1 MALKGDFER
10 RRAGWCKAGNKS
22 PFSECGNADRFKA
35 NALYGFKRKGA
46 GENPTN
52 NTKGARPKGQ
62 EGKECKCGSEAVK
75 VACLEMDG
83 SDPAIE
89 EIPENEVNVA
99 TGKINLANAFG
110 VSGWGRKNWAEE

>member
-1 MALKGDFER
+1 
-10 RRAGWCKAGNKS
+10 
-22 PFSECGNADRFKA
+22 
-35 NALYGFKRKGA
+35 
-46 GENPTN
+46 
-52 NTKGARPKGQ
+52 
-62 EGKECKCGSEAVK
+62 
-75 VACLEMDG
+75 MDG